1 VQASLYAIDS
11 TGKSYRANEV
21 KGGTTLVQNDDT
33 WYSVTFT
40 LPANFKGSASQVG
53 LILFGYNAVVYIDDI
68 SWHS

>member
-1 VQASLYAIDS
+1 
-11 TGKSYRANEV
+11 V
-21 KGGTTLVQNDDT
+21 KGGTTVVQNDDT